1 MDGPEYNLQ
10 GNRMLQLNKLFENW
24 QEINEKTLNK
34 HTAMTKKGR
43 VRRFLE
49 AEIEENTSKK

>member
-10 GNRMLQLNKLFENW
+10 GNRMLQLNNLFKNW
-24 QEINEKTLNK
+24 QEINEKTLSK
-34 HTAMTKKGR
+34 HTALTKKGR

-49 AEIEENTSKK
+49 AEIEENTSR

>member
-1 MDGPEYNLQ
+1 
-10 GNRMLQLNKLFENW
+10 MLQLNKLFENW